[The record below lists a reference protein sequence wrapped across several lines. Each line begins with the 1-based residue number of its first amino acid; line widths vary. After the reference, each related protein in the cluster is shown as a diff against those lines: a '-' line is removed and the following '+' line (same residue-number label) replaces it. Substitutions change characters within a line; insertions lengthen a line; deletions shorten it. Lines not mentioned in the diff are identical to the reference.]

1 MFINFFYVDL
11 LIVYLME
18 EVEYCWNI
26 YNVNEIKWKFWY
38 KNYIKYLKLG
48 MNYLVIIINLDL
60 FDIDLFF
67 DKVEMFYE
75 IV

>member
-1 MFINFFYVDL
+1 MKLNENFD
-11 LIVYLME
+11 M
-18 EVEYCWNI
+18 
-26 YNVNEIKWKFWY
+26 
-38 KNYIKYLKLG
+38 KNYIKYFKLLVG
-48 MNYLVIIINLDL
+48 MNYLVIIINVDL

>member
-1 MFINFFYVDL
+1 MKLNENFD
-11 LIVYLME
+11 M
-18 EVEYCWNI
+18 
-26 YNVNEIKWKFWY
+26 
-38 KNYIKYLKLG
+38 KNYIKYLKLLVG
-48 MNYLVIIINLDL
+48 MNYLVIINLDL

>member
-1 MFINFFYVDL
+1 MKLNENFD
-11 LIVYLME
+11 M
-18 EVEYCWNI
+18 
-26 YNVNEIKWKFWY
+26 
-38 KNYIKYLKLG
+38 KNYIKYLNLG

-60 FDIDLFF
+60 FGIDLFF

>member
-1 MFINFFYVDL
+1 MKLNENFD
-11 LIVYLME
+11 M
-18 EVEYCWNI
+18 
-26 YNVNEIKWKFWY
+26 
-38 KNYIKYLKLG
+38 KNYIKYLKLLVG

>member
-1 MFINFFYVDL
+1 MKLNENFD
-11 LIVYLME
+11 M
-18 EVEYCWNI
+18 
-26 YNVNEIKWKFWY
+26 

-48 MNYLVIIINLDL
+48 MNQLVIIINVDL

-75 IV
+75 IVQLLSLRNVLF